1 MIPRLLVPR
10 DVRPPAET
18 PAAPPRRLT
27 TLLDDR
33 ELVAANWPHK
43 AVETQTT
50 IPSHMPL
57 DVLASRVVVPRDTP
71 LTPLDPASLQ
81 PNYAPLTALD
91 HRVTVPI
98 ALPVVQLET
107 SSHVVVADYPDV
119 LDPDVFNSGEANLMV
134 EQVEA
139 PPRDWNWKGLM
150 WAVSVTVHS
159 IILLFLIL
167 SPKFF
172 PYRAPTQAEID
183 NARDQLSFI
192 YMPPD
197 VRGTP
202 RAPIA
207 PPGPPVRVDPRALRQ
222 IAPMRPAAPAP
233 KPLEQAPR
241 ETQPEAPPDIQ
252 APIPAPRQNLLRP
265 SDAQPQPQQQQ
276 PAPAPQIQALN
287 QTPPTPNGLIL
298 PRTLSPGRA
307 LQQDAQQAAQGGG
320 SGGSAQFGSRLPGGG
335 GYGGGYGGGGGGA
348 PGAGGAVE
356 MLTPTQGVDF
366 NGYLTRLLASVK
378 QNWYSVMP
386 ESVYLGDKGRVV
398 MQFRVMRDGAVP
410 SDEPSMMSGS
420 GKDPLDRAAG
430 SAIRAS
436 SPFEP
441 LPSAF
446 SGPYIELRIIFLYNL
461 PVSAANS
468 Q

>member
-1 MIPRLLVPR
+1 MIPRQLVPR
-10 DVRPPAET
+10 DVRLPAET
-18 PAAPPRRLT
+18 PATAPRRLT
-27 TLLDDR
+27 TLLDNR

-43 AVETQTT
+43 AVEAQTT

-71 LTPLDPASLQ
+71 QTPLDPASLH
-81 PNYAPLTALD
+81 PDYAPLTALD
-91 HRVTVPI
+91 HRVTVPV
-98 ALPVVQLET
+98 ALPIVELET
-107 SSHVVVADYPDV
+107 STRVAAADFPDV
-119 LDPDVFNSGEANLMV
+119 LDRDIFNSGEANLMV

-150 WAVSVTVHS
+150 WAASVTVHS

-207 PPGPPVRVDPRALRQ
+207 PPGPPIRVDPRALRQ

-233 KPLEQAPR
+233 RPQEQAPR
-241 ETQPEAPPDIQ
+241 DLQPEAPPDIQ
-252 APIPAPRQNLLRP
+252 APVPAPRQNLLRP
-265 SDAQPQPQQQQ
+265 PDAQPQQQQ
-276 PAPAPQIQALN
+276 SQPAPQIQALS

-307 LQQDAQQAAQGGG
+307 LQQDAQAAQSGGGG
-320 SGGSAQFGSRLPGGG
+320 SSAQFGARLPGGG

-348 PGAGGAVE
+348 PGVGGGVE

-366 NGYLTRLLASVK
+366 SGYLTRLLASVK

-386 ESVYLGDKGRVV
+386 ESVYLGDKGRVI
-398 MQFRVMRDGAVP
+398 MQFRVLRDGSVP
-410 SDEPSMMSGS
+410 GDEPQMMSTS

-441 LPSAF
+441 LPSQF